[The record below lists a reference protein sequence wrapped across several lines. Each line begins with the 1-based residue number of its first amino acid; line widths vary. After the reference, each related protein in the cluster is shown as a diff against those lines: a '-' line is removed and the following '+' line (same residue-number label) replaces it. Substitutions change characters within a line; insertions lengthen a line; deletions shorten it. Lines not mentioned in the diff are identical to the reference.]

1 MKITT
6 EYWNILGKMVCCII
20 SAIVGVQRQVVF
32 YFQDIWTG
40 GIYNIGIYRVYK
52 FPVKFFWKKL
62 KKSVD
67 IRRILRYTK

>member
-1 MKITT
+1 
-6 EYWNILGKMVCCII
+6 MVCCII

-32 YFQDIWTG
+32 YFQDVWIR
-40 GIYNIGIYRVYK
+40 GIYYIGIYRMYK
-52 FPVKFFWKKL
+52 FLVKNFLKKL

>member
-1 MKITT
+1 
-6 EYWNILGKMVCCII
+6 MVCCII

-32 YFQDIWTG
+32 YFQDVWTR
-40 GIYNIGIYRVYK
+40 GIYYIGIYRMYK
-52 FPVKFFWKKL
+52 FLVKNFLKKL

>member
-32 YFQDIWTG
+32 YFQDVWIRG
-40 GIYNIGIYRVYK
+40 IGIYRMYK
-52 FPVKFFWKKL
+52 FPVKFFLKKL

>member
-1 MKITT
+1 
-6 EYWNILGKMVCCII
+6 MVCCII

-40 GIYNIGIYRVYK
+40 GIYYIGIYRVYK

-67 IRRILRYTK
+67 IGRILRYTK